1 MQALAHPSAAR
12 QTLRYPERTAT
23 VVTDQHGSASLH
35 CARVT
40 HVNPLQVHIEGADQP
55 QFAQLAASA
64 LLQPEIGDLV
74 LLARSLDQCWL
85 TSVLQRNTVGPA
97 HIGVA
102 HAQSLHLVHPRLH
115 LQGTHSLQI
124 HAHSLQVHAE
134 HAQVQL
140 GVVKLASRLVQI
152 ATERLCTWAE
162 HIHTQAH
169 SLVVRAEHRVTKV
182 DQVDHLQAGQVLTEA
197 EGLMQLKAR
206 HLQAK
211 AKDSV
216 FIDGKQILLG

>member
-1 MQALAHPSAAR
+1 MQASFQPRPNWQSPAY
-12 QTLRYPERTAT
+12 TDRTGIADLQQGL
-23 VVTDQHGSASLH
+23 VTLH

-40 HVNPLQVHIEGADQP
+40 QVHPLQVQIMGQDQAH
-55 QFAQLAASA
+55 FAQLAASA

-74 LLARSLDQCWL
+74 LIACGQDHCWL

-115 LQGTHSLQI
+115 LRGINSLQV
-124 HAHSLQVHAE
+124 HTHSLQVHAE
-134 HAQVQL
+134 HAQARL
-140 GVVKLASRLVQI
+140 GVLKLAARLVQV
-152 ATERLCTWAE
+152 AAERMCTWAE

-169 SLVVRAEHRVTKV
+169 SLVVRAEQRVTKV
-182 DQVDHLQAGQVLTEA
+182 DQVDHLQAGQVMTEA
-197 EGLMQLKAR
+197 QGLMQLKAR

-211 AKDSV
+211 AKDTV
-216 FIDGKQILLG
+216 FIDGKQILMG

>member
-1 MQALAHPSAAR
+1 MQASVHPRTARQALAYA
-12 QTLRYPERTAT
+12 ERTAKIGT
-23 VVTDQHGSASLH
+23 QQQGLASFH

-40 HVNPLQVHIEGADQP
+40 HVNPLQVQIVGADQP
-55 QFAQLAASA
+55 QLAQLAASA
-64 LLQPEIGDLV
+64 LLQPDIGDLV
-74 LLARSLDQCWL
+74 LLACSLDQCWL

-97 HIGVA
+97 HIAVA

-115 LQGTHSLQI
+115 LQGTHSLQM
-124 HAHSLQVHAE
+124 HTHSLQVHAE

-140 GVVKLASRLVQI
+140 GVVKLASRLVQV

-169 SLVVRAEHRVTKV
+169 SLVVRAEQRVTKV
-182 DQVDHLQAGQVLTEA
+182 DQVDHLQAGQVMTEA
-197 EGLMQLKAR
+197 DGLMQLKAR

-216 FIDGKQILLG
+216 FIDGKQILMG